1 MEIKN
6 QEELSVAQRVRK
18 VRVEKNFS
26 QDYLAKK
33 LGLSQK
39 AYSKIENSESKL
51 NVDTLI
57 KISEILDTPIT
68 NFLDESSRP
77 IVNDYSNRTGG
88 DNIIYKNIY
97 NEKTEDLY
105 NQLLKAK
112 DDIINAKQSEIEVLK
127 KALSNIN

>member
-6 QEELSVAQRVRK
+6 QEELSVAQRVKK

-51 NVDTLI
+51 NVETLV
-57 KISEILDTPIT
+57 KIAEILDTPIT
-68 NFLDESSRP
+68 NFFDESSRP

-127 KALSNIN
+127 KTLSNFN

>member
-6 QEELSVAQRVRK
+6 QEELSIVQRVKK
-18 VRVEKNFS
+18 VRVEKNFT

-112 DDIINAKQSEIEVLK
+112 DDIINSKQSEIDLLK
-127 KALSNIN
+127 KLQ

>member
-6 QEELSVAQRVRK
+6 QEELSIVQRVKK
-18 VRVEKNFS
+18 VRVEKNFT

-112 DDIINAKQSEIEVLK
+112 DDIINAKQSEIDLLK
-127 KALSNIN
+127 KLQ

>member
-6 QEELSVAQRVRK
+6 QEELSVAQRVKK

-51 NVDTLI
+51 NVETLV
-57 KISEILDTPIT
+57 KIAEILDTPIT
-68 NFLDESSRP
+68 NFFDESSRP

-127 KALSNIN
+127 KVLLS

>member
-6 QEELSVAQRVRK
+6 QEELSVVQRVKK
-18 VRVEKNFS
+18 VRVEKNFT

-112 DDIINAKQSEIEVLK
+112 DDIINAKQSEIDVLK
-127 KALSNIN
+127 KIQ

>member
-6 QEELSVAQRVRK
+6 QEELSVVQRVKK
-18 VRVEKNFS
+18 VRVEKNFT

-112 DDIINAKQSEIEVLK
+112 DDIINAKQSEIDLLK
-127 KALSNIN
+127 KLQ

>member
-6 QEELSVAQRVRK
+6 QEELSVAQRVKK

-88 DNIIYKNIY
+88 ENIIYKNIY

-127 KALSNIN
+127 KVLSNIN

>member
-6 QEELSVAQRVRK
+6 QEELSVVQRVKK
-18 VRVEKNFS
+18 VRVEKNFT

-127 KALSNIN
+127 KVLLS